1 MGEYE
6 TKSHWQLVWQQFKR
20 HRLALLG
27 GGILLVLYTLAAFA
41 GFFSPYDPNFYTLS
55 PVYRYAPPTPIH
67 FRDPDTG
74 RLTRPFVYGI
84 KKTLDLNTFVER
96 YTEDKT
102 RRYPIL
108 FFVRTPHHPYTLFKV
123 FKTDLRL
130 FGLGEKATA
139 EGARLYL
146 LGSDNFGRDLWSRMV
161 YGGQVSLTI
170 GILAVLVSL
179 VLGLLL
185 GGLSGFYQGTRI
197 HLALPL
203 ISRRT
208 WSYLAASEHRGLGRV
223 FRVAFRFVLLA
234 ASLAFWVGLGV
245 GLIYGLWVLT
255 GYSGLGEQVVE
266 TLLLVPAALWAFSRG
281 LFRPFTFDPDDLVM
295 RLVEIL
301 AAIPGLFLLVTLR
314 SVFPSDIDPLMTFY
328 IVVAI
333 LSLIGWGGLARTVRG
348 MVLSLREMDYVTAAR
363 ALGVREF
370 GIILRHVLPATA
382 SYTIVYAS
390 LAIPSFILAESGLS
404 FIGFGITEPYTS
416 WGLLLKAAQDG
427 GFASFADRPW
437 VLAPGFAIFLAVLT
451 WNFVGDGLR
460 DAFDPRRRR

>member
-1 MGEYE
+1 MSAYV

-27 GGILLVLYTLAAFA
+27 GGVLIVLYTLAAFA

-67 FRDPDTG
+67 FRDPETG

-84 KKTLDLNTFVER
+84 KKTLDLNTFTDK

-102 RRYPIL
+102 HRYPIL
-108 FFVRTPHHPYTLFKV
+108 FFVRTPDHPYTIFKV
-123 FKTDLRL
+123 FKSDLRL
-130 FGLGEKATA
+130 FGLGPEATKA
-139 EGARLYL
+139 GARLYL

-170 GILAVLVSL
+170 GILAVLVAL

-185 GGLSGFYQGTRI
+185 GGLAGFYQGTRV

-203 ISRRT
+203 FSRAT
-208 WSYLAASEHRGLGRV
+208 WRHLAGGELWAGAIRGLLLLLSLVFWLGLGASLLYGLALLLPLSTPVERV
-223 FRVAFRFVLLA
+223 LEAPILLA
-234 ASLAFWVGLGV
+234 
-245 GLIYGLWVLT
+245 
-255 GYSGLGEQVVE
+255 
-266 TLLLVPAALWAFSRG
+266 AALWAFSRG
-281 LFRPFTFDPDDLVM
+281 LFYPFTFDPDDLVM

-301 AAIPGLFLLVTLR
+301 AAIPTLFLLVTLR
-314 SVFPSDIDPLMTFY
+314 SVFPADIDPLMTFY

-348 MVLSLREMDYVTAAR
+348 MVLSIREMDYVTAAR
-363 ALGVREF
+363 ALGVRDF
-370 GIILRHVLPATA
+370 GIVLRHVLPATA

-390 LAIPSFILAESGLS
+390 LAIPGFILAESGLS